1 MKYRSSRRNFMRSML
16 AVPLAA
22 SVPLAVKGM
31 SPYFSTPASTSGK
44 YGHKFKISLNVY
56 SFNNPLMKG
65 EIDLFDVLD
74 FCAKYNLDAIDPTGY
89 YFPGYP
95 EVPGDKY
102 INEFKRK
109 AFLLGLDISGT
120 GVRND
125 FADPDK
131 AHRESDV
138 NLIKAWVKAAAKLG
152 IPNVRVF
159 AGTHNH
165 EGFTRDQV
173 FEWMAKDLKACCEFG
188 QEHGVIIAV
197 QNHNDFLRTAADV
210 DRIFEMVDS
219 PWLGLNLDIGSY
231 RLHDPYTEIKQN
243 IKYAVTWQIKEHVF
257 IDGKE
262 TPTDFVKLFGIIKEA
277 GYRGYLPIET
287 LGDGDP
293 FRKVPVL
300 LSNVVDA
307 IQTVEA
313 L

>member
-1 MKYRSSRRNFMRSML
+1 
-16 AVPLAA
+16 
-22 SVPLAVKGM
+22 
-31 SPYFSTPASTSGK
+31 
-44 YGHKFKISLNVY
+44 
-56 SFNNPLMKG
+56 
-65 EIDLFDVLD
+65 
-74 FCAKYNLDAIDPTGY
+74 
-89 YFPGYP
+89 
-95 EVPGDKY
+95 
-102 INEFKRK
+102 
-109 AFLLGLDISGT
+109 
-120 GVRND
+120 
-125 FADPDK
+125 
-131 AHRESDV
+131 
-138 NLIKAWVKAAAKLG
+138 
-152 IPNVRVF
+152 
-159 AGTHNH
+159 
-165 EGFTRDQV
+165 
-173 FEWMAKDLKACCEFG
+173 MAKDLKACCEFG

-287 LGDGDP
+287 LGEGDP